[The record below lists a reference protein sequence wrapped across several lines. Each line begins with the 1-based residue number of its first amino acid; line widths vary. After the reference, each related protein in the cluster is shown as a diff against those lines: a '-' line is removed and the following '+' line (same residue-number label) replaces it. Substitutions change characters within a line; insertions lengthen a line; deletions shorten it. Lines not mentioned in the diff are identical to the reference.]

1 MLEGNLEKTREGF
14 EELRR
19 AFETRDFDAYVEEY
33 IDPEVEWVP
42 FNALPDSSGYHGR
55 EGVKQRLAELI
66 EPFES
71 PRFEVE
77 EILDDGSDRQVVQLR
92 MSGQG
97 KASGA
102 DVDVRF
108 YQVLKLRAGFV
119 VRVEWYTDRT
129 EALEAAGL
137 VPPTASG

>member
-1 MLEGNLEKTREGF
+1 MPEGNLDKTREGF
-14 EELRR
+14 EALRR
-19 AFETRDFDAYVEEY
+19 AFETRDFNPYVEEY

-55 EGVKQRLAELI
+55 EGVRRRLTELI
-66 EPFES
+66 EPFDR

-77 EILDDGSDRQVVQLR
+77 EIIDDGNDRQVVQLR

-102 DVDVRF
+102 AVDVRF
-108 YQVLKLRAGFV
+108 YQALTLRAGMV
-119 VRVEWYTDRT
+119 VRVEWYTERA
-129 EALEAAGL
+129 EALEAVGL
-137 VPPTASG
+137 SE

>member
-1 MLEGNLEKTREGF
+1 MPEENPEKTREGF
-14 EELRR
+14 EALRR
-19 AFETRDFDAYVEEY
+19 AFETRDFDAYAEEY

-55 EGVKQRLAELI
+55 EGVKKRLTELI
-66 EPFES
+66 EPFDR
-71 PRFEVE
+71 PGFEVE
-77 EILDDGSDRQVVQLR
+77 EILDDGNDRQVVQLR

-108 YQVLKLRAGFV
+108 YQALTLRSGMV
-119 VRVEWYTDRT
+119 VRVEWYTERA
-129 EALEAAGL
+129 EALKAAGL
-137 VPPTASG
+137 SE